1 MAQQATFLWQ
11 QELPKWSDDVN
22 LVNSPDDPEVKK
34 VQAFVTGA
42 RHERM
47 ATISERLGYFSDW
60 HRAKIA
66 VATCMKLKAS
76 LQQSPKEPLHTAM

>member
-1 MAQQATFLWQ
+1 MAQRTTFLWRR
-11 QELPKWSDDVN
+11 ELPKWNDDVD
-22 LVNSPDDPEVKK
+22 LVISPDDPEVKK

-60 HRAKIA
+60 YRAKKA
-66 VATCMKLKAS
+66 VAAYMKLRAS
-76 LQQSPKEPLHTAM
+76 IQQSLNGPLQQ